1 MWCILCH
8 LVLHLVQDVVQ
19 HEKDITE
26 PYFQLVSCW
35 CSGPQKEM
43 LIYCTCR
50 QKEMRKTWFSA
61 PDPAASQQTFSP
73 TCPWPSGCKQVNFS
87 FKISLPFFFAPIQ
100 LQSKANFQ
108 LQFLC
113 RIQKQSSREI
123 VVSLHF
129 SICIRDDDDWSVI
142 SCFNPIFGEKLP
154 KSKGWWTNCKFHL
167 NFNLALAFEVPLP
180 LLGGWKG
187 LSSTKCET

>member
-1 MWCILCH
+1 MFWSAKRNVNQVYLSTKRNAQNLIFSSRPCCQPADLQPN
-8 LVLHLVQDVVQ
+8 LPLAFRMQTSDFFLQDF
-19 HEKDITE
+19 IT
-26 PYFQLVSCW
+26 
-35 CSGPQKEM
+35 
-43 LIYCTCR
+43 
-50 QKEMRKTWFSA
+50 
-61 PDPAASQQTFSP
+61 
-73 TCPWPSGCKQVNFS
+73 
-87 FKISLPFFFAPIQ
+87 FFTPIQ

-154 KSKGWWTNCKFHL
+154 KSKGWWTNFKIYL